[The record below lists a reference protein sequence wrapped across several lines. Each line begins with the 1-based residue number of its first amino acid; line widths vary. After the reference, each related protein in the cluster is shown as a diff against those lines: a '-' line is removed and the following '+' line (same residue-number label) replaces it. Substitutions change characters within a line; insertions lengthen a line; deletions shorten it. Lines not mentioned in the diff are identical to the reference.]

1 MVYRLVFSR
10 DWPGISSCVCQH
22 VSFIVRASIF
32 IENCGRSQKRLGFY
46 YFNLYHNQEFM
57 KNELSSSMRVMRRKA
72 KEGMCGFHVRVC
84 VLKFSSFIWLFG
96 NIFEYSFFMYSFEN
110 YYNFFLLFRIKKN
123 MKICLLSVNYLKQK
137 GFKKLL

>member
-22 VSFIVRASIF
+22 VSFTVRASIF

-96 NIFEYSFFMYSFEN
+96 NIFEYSFFMYSFVWIVSLLAWKSHSHQSHLIIYI
-110 YYNFFLLFRIKKN
+110 YYT
-123 MKICLLSVNYLKQK
+123 LK
-137 GFKKLL
+137 

>member
-84 VLKFSSFIWLFG
+84 VLKFSSFNLTFWQHIW
-96 NIFEYSFFMYSFEN
+96 IFIFHVFICVDCLTSSLKKPFPSESFNYIYILYFE
-110 YYNFFLLFRIKKN
+110 I
-123 MKICLLSVNYLKQK
+123 I
-137 GFKKLL
+137 